1 MKVICEKQEELRAV
15 CGKEKRAY
23 ELCLAK
29 PELLEIGYEIAGD
42 RIEEAI
48 YAPSKVERQKKVGA
62 LRDEVE
68 AAIKERHPEATDFD
82 VEQVFEYI
90 QKRLS
95 ASPSWKRTSGP
106 MAGLSSS
113 CAL

>member
-1 MKVICEKQEELRAV
+1 M
-15 CGKEKRAY
+15 
-23 ELCLAK
+23 
-29 PELLEIGYEIAGD
+29 LEIGYEIAGD

-90 QKRLS
+90 QKK
-95 ASPSWKRTSGP
+95 APSWKRTSGP